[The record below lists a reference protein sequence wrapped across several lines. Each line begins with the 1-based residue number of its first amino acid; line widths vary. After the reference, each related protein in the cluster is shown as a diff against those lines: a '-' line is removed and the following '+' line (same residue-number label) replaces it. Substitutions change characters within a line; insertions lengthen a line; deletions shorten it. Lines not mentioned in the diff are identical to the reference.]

1 MSFSVA
7 NFITDARILGGIP
20 TALSSTNL
28 LAIADREL
36 QTKVIPLLL
45 SLREDFYS
53 CDYYSALVANVGR
66 YEVPRRA
73 MGGRIRAL
81 WLQRSDGTLKS
92 LRRVTPEEAHTLTLT
107 ALGEPECYWLQGGE
121 IRLNPLPAD
130 GSAFLKYLIHAR
142 PGRMFETVVVGTNI
156 SSISGITYSGGNFL
170 VAVYASGGMTGY
182 SGPVDIINSGI
193 GGSEIRCVDMTPSAV
208 TANQYTFPQS
218 YGVPSDLAAAGALFN
233 GDYIVQAETTPYVP
247 VPGDSYS
254 LLLYATVAA
263 YLRSAGYLDEAAA
276 MADEAKT
283 IARDMHA
290 MLSPRTDGRSHYVT
304 GGVLGAQRAA
314 WPYG

>member
-20 TALSSTNL
+20 TALSSANL

-53 CDYYSALVANVGR
+53 CDYYSALVAGVGR

-107 ALGEPECYWLQGGE
+107 ATGEPECYWLQGGE
-121 IRLNPLPAD
+121 IRLNPLPAAAGD
-130 GSAFLKYLIHAR
+130 YLRYLIHAR
-142 PGRMFETVVVGTNI
+142 PGRMFETAVAGTNI
-156 SSISGITYSGGNFL
+156 SSISGITISGSNFI
-170 VAVYASGGMTGY
+170 VAVFSSGGMTGY
-182 SGPVDIINSGI
+182 SGPIDIINSGI
-193 GGSEIRCVDMTPSAV
+193 GGSEIRCVDLQPSAV
-208 TANQYTFPQS
+208 AAGQYTIPQA
-218 YGVPSDLAAAGALFN
+218 GAPSDLAAAGTLFVN
-233 GDYIVQAETTPYVP
+233 DYIVQAETTPYVP
-247 VPGDSYS
+247 VPGDSYA
-254 LLLYATVAA
+254 LLLHVTVAA
-263 YLRSAGYLDEAAA
+263 YLRGAGYLDEAAA

-314 WPYG
+314 WPFG